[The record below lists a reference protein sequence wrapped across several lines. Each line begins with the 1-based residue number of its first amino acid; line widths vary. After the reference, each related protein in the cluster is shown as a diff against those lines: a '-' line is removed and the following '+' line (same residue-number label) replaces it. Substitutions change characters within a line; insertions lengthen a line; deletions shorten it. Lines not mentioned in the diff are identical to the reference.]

1 MGQSRRRFLKI
12 IAGAGLAAA
21 FLPVGGARRLSL
33 DAFAKSGNN
42 GNGGGNGGRNGGGNS
57 GNGGGNGGGNN
68 GNGGGNGGGNGN
80 SGGGTGNGNGNNG
93 NGKGNGGPASSADP
107 ADAGAASTGAGV
119 QATRGADGT
128 IRIRHRNGITETIVS
143 NRYVMKDAKGRTI
156 SNRLATQA
164 DVTRLSRYLR

>member
-1 MGQSRRRFLKI
+1 MSQSKRRFLKI

-21 FLPVGGARRLSL
+21 FLPLGGARRLSL

-42 GNGGGNGGRNGGGNS
+42 
-57 GNGGGNGGGNN
+57 GNGGGNN

-143 NRYVMKDAKGRTI
+143 NRYVMKDAKGRTM